1 MGGKA
6 LKIETVRKS
15 TDELYR
21 IYNEISPTIIKRI
34 GVETHIV
41 KFYHK
46 KETHGDLDII
56 LRVDKQ
62 LPNLV
67 DFINENFNPNDIYNN
82 GGVVS
87 FDYDNFQIDLIP
99 IRVSNW
105 EVAKCFFDYDPTGNL
120 MGKIAHS
127 FGFKYGFEGLVYPMR
142 NFNGRISKDI
152 VISKDNKKIFDFLGL
167 DYSVY
172 EKGFDTMEEIFE
184 FIINGKYFNSK
195 KYDMESLTAIDRK
208 RNRKRKSYQDFL
220 KYLSDNRINKS
231 FEFKPKEYYIEVANS
246 YFPESNLLNEI
257 EKFRKIDEEN
267 KNMSKKFNGHLIMSI
282 IPELNGKELGHVMN
296 DFKSNFDDFR
306 SFIIENNSEYILN
319 FFKNWYFKKYIL

>member
-6 LKIETVRKS
+6 LKVETVRKN
-15 TDELYR
+15 TNELYR
-21 IYNEISPTIIKRI
+21 IYNEISPIIVKEL
-34 GVETHIV
+34 GVDTHLV

-46 KETHGDLDII
+46 KETHGDLDIL
-56 LRVDKQ
+56 LRVDRQ

-67 DFINENFNPNDIYNN
+67 DFVESTFKPNDIHNN

-87 FDYDNFQIDLIP
+87 FDYDNFQVDLIP

-105 EVAKCFFDYDPTGNL
+105 EVAKCFFSYDPKGNL

-127 FGFKYGFEGLVYPMR
+127 FGFKYGFEGLIYPMR

-152 VISKDNKKIFDFLGL
+152 VLSKDNHKIFDFLGL

-172 EKGFDTMEEIFE
+172 EKGFDTMEEIFN

-195 KYDMESLTAIDRK
+195 KYDMENLTSIDRK

-220 KYLSDNRINKS
+220 KYLSDNNINKS
-231 FEFKPKEYYIEVANS
+231 FDFQPKEYYLEVANS
-246 YFPESNLLNEI
+246 YFPESNLLDQI
-257 EKFRKIDEEN
+257 EKFRKIDNEN
-267 KNMSKKFNGHLIMSI
+267 KNMSEKFNGNLIMEV
-282 IPELNGKELGHVMN
+282 IPELKGKELGHAMN
-296 DFKSNFDDFR
+296 EFKSNFDDFR
-306 SFIIENNSEYILN
+306 SYLLENSSEDILN
-319 FFKNWYFKKYIL
+319 YFKNWYLKK